1 MSKYDV
7 RQDQGHYTTVDA
19 LDEAIC
25 LAEVLL
31 GGVQGSEESTFSV
44 HDSDGNLKAS
54 VTNRRIIGTF
64 YKQRW
69 GGWKED
75 QAISCGEEEFDAT
88 NAVLLLEPNQ
98 VAELASM
105 YELTD
110 TIGRDHVEWD
120 GPCDVYLDEAV
131 CAFFGVGDLEEITPE
146 ALAFARSRH
155 NPKPLEEHTLAV
167 SVKIH
172 LRVAPGVNVGD
183 FLTNMSMHVRSQT
196 PGITM
201 AAVERA

>member
-31 GGVQGSEESTFSV
+31 GGVQGGEESTFSV

-54 VTNRRIIGTF
+54 LTNRRIIGTF
-64 YKQRW
+64 HKQRW

-88 NAVLLLEPNQ
+88 NAVLLLEPHQLN
-98 VAELASM
+98 ELASM

-110 TIGRDHVEWD
+110 AIGRDHVEWD
-120 GPCDVYLDEAV
+120 GPCDVYLDESV
-131 CAFFGVGDLEEITPE
+131 CAFFGVSDLEEITSE
-146 ALAFARSRH
+146 ALAYVRSRY
-155 NPKPLEEHTLAV
+155 NPKPLEEHTLEV
-167 SVKIH
+167 PVKIH
-172 LRVAPGVNVGD
+172 LRVAPGVSVED
-183 FLTNMSMHVRSQT
+183 FLTNMSMRVLSQT
-196 PGITM
+196 PGITV